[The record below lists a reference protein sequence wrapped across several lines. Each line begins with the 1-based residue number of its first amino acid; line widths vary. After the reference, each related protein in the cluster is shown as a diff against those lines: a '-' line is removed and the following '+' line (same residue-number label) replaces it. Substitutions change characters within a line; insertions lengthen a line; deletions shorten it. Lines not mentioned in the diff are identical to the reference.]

1 MCPKEIE
8 LLQRIS
14 EVPLTKTGKMNLNV
28 TLRDLWRSKKAFVS
42 KDQCRN
48 VYQPDAN
55 VNAATFETHKKHTI

>member
-28 TLRDLWRSKKAFVS
+28 TLRDL
-42 KDQCRN
+42 
-48 VYQPDAN
+48 
-55 VNAATFETHKKHTI
+55 